1 MARAAKE
8 REQSEV
14 EIFRRR
20 VLRLESALAEVA
32 SSVETGG
39 AQGLDSTA
47 NSSVLTELAAFRAEL
62 QEREAELLERQTALR
77 GRAELLLAL
86 TSDPSEGLGE
96 ELLEDAIMEETK
108 GGEEDGIP
116 EADADGDSSSSRSV
130 VRKSTADLVQ
140 ELMETRSQLP
150 ADLTRV
156 TNQRRTCTPADA
168 ELLSSLAGMARGDQM
183 LAESEEMSAASDE
196 VEEEDTSPL
205 RGRTA
210 SSTRSR
216 MSTNSTQVIQSWD
229 HPMNL
234 SSLHLRRRVWGVCAM
249 RVRSRPCNPPCL
261 STKQSSQRLTPTWT
275 WRSRPPPP
283 PWPQM
288 QPPQPT
294 PQTSRLLVT
303 IFFFFDNFLNFF
315 FLNLFL
321 ILKRLIS
328 LSPPTGTNYHTMIG
342 IWRCGCHSGSTC

>member
-1 MARAAKE
+1 
-8 REQSEV
+8 
-14 EIFRRR
+14 
-20 VLRLESALAEVA
+20 
-32 SSVETGG
+32 
-39 AQGLDSTA
+39 
-47 NSSVLTELAAFRAEL
+47 
-62 QEREAELLERQTALR
+62 LERQTALR

-116 EADADGDSSSSRSV
+116 EADAAGDSSSSRSV

-183 LAESEEMSAASDE
+183 LAESEEMNAPSDE

-205 RGRTA
+205 RGKTA

-216 MSTNSTQVIQSWD
+216 ISTKSTQVIQLGSPD
-229 HPMNL
+229 E
-234 SSLHLRRRVWGVCAM
+234 SLVATSAPTRVGGLCDAGAFA
-249 RVRSRPCNPPCL
+249 SL
-261 STKQSSQRLTPTWT
+261 
-275 WRSRPPPP
+275 PPPMP
-283 PWPQM
+283 LDQAELAALDADLDLALEATAASM
-288 QPPQPT
+288 AADAADAADLQVI
-294 PQTSRLLVT
+294 SHH
-303 IFFFFDNFLNFF
+303 F
-315 FLNLFL
+315 FL
-321 ILKRLIS
+321 IS
-328 LSPPTGTNYHTMIG
+328 F
-342 IWRCGCHSGSTC
+342 